1 MSKSSAAARGRRAER
16 LPIGREIKWGA
27 FRGLRKFETPWE
39 LPAGYAEM
47 LVKMLHAQASSEIM
61 SVLTFRDYLDG
72 APTLDDR
79 WALARVIAD
88 EMRHGMQVCRV
99 LEDFGGAGRAVVA
112 QVMAMRLGQAKLD
125 AFNEPLESWG
135 DLLAFMTLIDRV
147 GDFQLRNFEECS
159 YAPLARAIPLML
171 HEEQFHIA
179 IGVNGMRRMV
189 SDAEYYGSAAE
200 AQALVDRWY
209 PRALDMFGHSGS
221 AASRQA
227 IEWGIKKWDND
238 EVRAMYVE
246 EVGQVIRDLGLV
258 VPPPDRGRRIA

>member
-1 MSKSSAAARGRRAER
+1 MTRPSAARGKRAER
-16 LPIGREIKWGA
+16 LPIGREVKWGR
-27 FRGLRKFETPWE
+27 FRGLRKFETPGE
-39 LPAGYAEM
+39 LPAGYADF
-47 LVKMLHAQASSEIM
+47 LLKLLHVQASSELM
-61 SVLTFRDYLDG
+61 SVLTFRDYLDR

-79 WALARVIAD
+79 WTLARVIAD

-99 LEDFGGAGRAVVA
+99 LETFGSSGQAIV
-112 QVMAMRLGQAKLD
+112 QSLLAMRPGDAKLD
-125 AFNEPLESWG
+125 SFNEPLRTWG

-159 YAPLARAIPLML
+159 YAPLARAIPMML

-179 IGVNGMRRMV
+179 VGVNGLRRMV
-189 SDAEYYGSAAE
+189 HDPDYYGSRQE

-209 PRALDMFGHSGS
+209 PMALDMFGHSGS
-221 AASRQA
+221 AASAQA

-246 EVGQVIRDLGLV
+246 EVGQVIRDLDLA
-258 VPPPDRGRRIA
+258 VPPSDRDRRVR